1 MPNNKITK
9 SLEELVGNTPLF
21 EPVKYEQKNNLEA
34 SILVKLEWF
43 NASGSIKARAALNM
57 LLEAEK
63 EGKIKP
69 GDTIVEATSGNTGIA
84 LATFAAARGYK
95 FKAFLENGSS
105 QERFDILKA
114 YGAEPALQSDIPSI
128 KALMDKDELSI
139 DGIIEGVKNY
149 SDEHGYFFINQMQNE
164 HNPEAHYR
172 TTGPEIWEQTDGKVD
187 IYVAMVGTG
196 GTLLGTSK
204 YLKEKNPNLKIVGV
218 QADEASRIGA
228 NSGQDAIDGVA
239 PFSNVPERF
248 TTPFMLESTDKYDEV
263 IEVSSVTASKT
274 AKELLATDGLFLGS
288 SAAGAFSA
296 AKEIALRPENKG
308 KNIIVIAPDD
318 GTKYMSLNLY
328 K

>member
-1 MPNNKITK
+1 MSGITK

-21 EPVKYEQKNNLEA
+21 EPVKFEKKNELGAN
-34 SILVKLEWF
+34 ILVKLEWF

-57 LLEAEK
+57 LQEAEK

-95 FKAFLENGSS
+95 FKAFLEDGSS
-105 QERFDILKA
+105 QERFEILKA
-114 YGAEPALQSDIPSI
+114 YGAEPAFQSEIPSI
-128 KALMDKDELSI
+128 KALVDNNALSI
-139 DGIIEGVKNY
+139 EGIIEGVNNY
-149 SDEHGYFFINQMQNE
+149 SKEHGYFFINQMQNE
-164 HNPEAHYR
+164 HNVESHYR

-204 YLKEKNPNLKIVGV
+204 YLKEKNKDLVIVGV
-218 QADEASRIGA
+218 QADEASRIGSG
-228 NSGQDAIDGVA
+228 SGQDAIDGVA
-239 PFSNVPERF
+239 PFNNVPERF
-248 TTPFMLESTDKYDEV
+248 TTPFMLNSGSLYDEV
-263 IEVSSVTASKT
+263 IEVSSVAASDT
-274 AKELLATDGLFLGS
+274 AKELLRTDGLFLGS
-288 SAAGAFSA
+288 SAAGAFTA
-296 AKEIALRPENKG
+296 AIEIAKRPENKG
-308 KNIIVIAPDD
+308 KNIVVIAPDD

>member
-1 MPNNKITK
+1 MGKITR
-9 SLEELVGNTPLF
+9 SLEELVGNTPIF
-21 EPVKYEQKNNLEA
+21 EPVKYEKKNGINA

-57 LLEAEK
+57 LIEAEK
-63 EGKIKP
+63 EGKIHP

-95 FKAFLENGSS
+95 FKAFLEDGSS
-105 QERFDILKA
+105 QERFDILRA
-114 YGAEPALQSDIPSI
+114 YGADPALQSEIPSI
-128 KALMDKDELSI
+128 KKLIDDNALSI
-139 DGIIEGVKNY
+139 DGIIEGVRTY
-149 SDEHGYFFINQMQNE
+149 SEEHGYFFINQMENE

-187 IYVAMVGTG
+187 IYVAMAGTG
-196 GTLLGTSK
+196 GTLLGTSR

-218 QADEASRIGA
+218 QADEASRIGSG
-228 NSGQDAIDGVA
+228 SGQDAIDGVA

-248 TTPFMLESTDKYDEV
+248 TTPFMLNSDDKYDEV
-263 IEVSSVTASKT
+263 IEVSSVTASET
-274 AKELLATDGLFLGS
+274 AKELLASDGLFLGS
-288 SAAGAFSA
+288 SAAGAFTA
-296 AKEIALRPENKG
+296 AKQLALRPENAG
-308 KNIIVIAPDD
+308 KNIVVIAPDD

>member
-1 MPNNKITK
+1 MAKIIK

-21 EPVKYEQKNNLEA
+21 EPVRYEEKNGLNA
-34 SILVKLEWF
+34 KIFVKLEWF

-57 LLEAEK
+57 LNEAEK

-105 QERFDILKA
+105 QERFDILRA
-114 YGAEPALQSDIPSI
+114 YGAEPALQSYIPSI
-128 KALMDKDELSI
+128 KALMDQDALSI
-139 DGIIEGVKNY
+139 EGIIKGVRDY
-149 SDEHGYFFINQMQNE
+149 CDEHGFFFINQMENE
-164 HNPEAHYR
+164 HNVEAHYR
-172 TTGPEIWEQTDGKVD
+172 TTGPEIWDQTDGNVD

-196 GTLLGTSK
+196 GTLLGTSR
-204 YLKEKNPNLKIVGV
+204 YLREKNPGLRVIGV

-239 PFSNVPERF
+239 PFYQVPERF
-248 TTPFMLESTDKYDEV
+248 TTPFMLAEDGKIYDEV

-274 AKELLATDGLFLGS
+274 AKELLSLDGLFLGS
-288 SAAGAFSA
+288 SAAGAFTA
-296 AKEIALRPENKG
+296 AVEIAKSPENAG
-308 KNIIVIAPDD
+308 KSIVVIAPDD

>member
-1 MPNNKITK
+1 MGKITK
-9 SLEELVGNTPLF
+9 SLEELVGNTPIF
-21 EPVKYEQKNNLEA
+21 EPVKYENEKGLKA

-57 LLEAEK
+57 LIEAEK
-63 EGKIKP
+63 EGKLHP

-114 YGAEPALQSDIPSI
+114 YGAEPALQSEIPSI
-128 KALMDKDELSI
+128 KKLMDEDALSI
-139 DGIIEGVKNY
+139 EGIIEGVRNY
-149 SDEHGYFFINQMQNE
+149 SEEHGYYFINQMENE

-204 YLKEKNPNLKIVGV
+204 YLKEKNPNLKIIGV

-228 NSGQDAIDGVA
+228 DSGQDAIDGVA
-239 PFSNVPERF
+239 PFFNVPERF
-248 TTPFMLESTDKYDEV
+248 TTPFMLKAEDKYDEV
-263 IEVSSVTASKT
+263 IEVSSVMAGQT
-274 AKELLATDGLFLGS
+274 AKELLSSDGLFLGS
-288 SAAGAFSA
+288 SAAGAFTA
-296 AKEIALRPENKG
+296 AKELALRTENEG
-308 KNIIVIAPDD
+308 KNIVVIAPDD

>member
-1 MPNNKITK
+1 MGNITK
-9 SLEELVGNTPLF
+9 SLDELVGKTPIF
-21 EPVKYEQKNNLEA
+21 EPVRYEAKNQLDA

-57 LLEAEK
+57 LNEAEK

-95 FKAFLENGSS
+95 FKAFLEDGSS
-105 QERFDILKA
+105 QERFEILKA
-114 YGAEPALQSDIPSI
+114 YGAEPAFQSDIPSI
-128 KALMDKDELSI
+128 KALIDNNALSI
-139 DGIIEGVKNY
+139 EGIIEGVRNY
-149 SDEHGYFFINQMQNE
+149 SEEHGYYFINQMENE
-164 HNPEAHYR
+164 HNPESHYR

-196 GTLLGTSK
+196 GTLLGTAK
-204 YLKEKNPNLKIVGV
+204 YLKEQNPDLVVVGV
-218 QADEASRIGA
+218 QADEASRIGSG
-228 NSGQDAIDGVA
+228 SGQDAIDGVA
-239 PFSNVPERF
+239 PFYKVPERF
-248 TTPFMLESTDKYDEV
+248 TTPFMLDKNVQFDEV

-274 AKELLATDGLFLGS
+274 AKELLSTDGLFLGS
-288 SAAGAFSA
+288 SAAGAFTA
-296 AKEIALRPENKG
+296 AKELASRPENKG
-308 KNIIVIAPDD
+308 KNIVVIAPDD